1 MGFPLE
7 VITMLGSALFSG
19 VMSLWAMKLKAQAAE
34 RASLIAAANAQADI
48 TQAARE
54 HGLRDGRFAF
64 TRQIIALTAVFFIIA
79 FPKLYTPIM
88 LWLELDYQGLVY
100 GWTEFHPPFFP
111 WNEGK
116 EVMEWKHVVG
126 MAVTPLDTHLLSS
139 ITGFYFGNQIV
150 RR

>member
-19 VMSLWAMKLKAQAAE
+19 IMSIWSMKIRAQSAE

-48 TQAARE
+48 HKAARE
-54 HGLRDGRFAF
+54 HGIRDGRFGF

-79 FPKLYTPIM
+79 FPKVYTPLM
-88 LWLELDYQGLVY
+88 LWLQLPYEGLVY
-100 GWTEFHPPFFP
+100 GWTEFRPPFFP

-116 EVMEWKHVVG
+116 EVMEWKHVIG
-126 MAVTPLDTHLLSS
+126 MAVTPLDTHLPSS